1 MLNEIFEAGEY
12 FRFHFSSANNL
23 ELINPDNESFNAT
36 VNVYIALI
44 GLRYKLDVGVRW
56 MKS

>member
-1 MLNEIFEAGEY
+1 MEIFEAGEY

-36 VNVYIALI
+36 VNVYVDLI
-44 GLRYKLDVGVRW
+44 GLRYKLDVEARW